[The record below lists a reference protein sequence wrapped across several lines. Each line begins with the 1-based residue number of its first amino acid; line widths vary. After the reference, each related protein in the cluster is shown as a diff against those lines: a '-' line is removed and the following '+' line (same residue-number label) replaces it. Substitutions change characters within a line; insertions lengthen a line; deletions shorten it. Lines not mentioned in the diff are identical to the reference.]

1 MVSLIVSISR
11 LLFGNLRRCINAQT
25 HTTYK
30 NHMPNVNSMDYAQ
43 CTQNRN
49 GAYDLPYWAVL
60 LIHID
65 SHANACIIHCAHTIQ
80 RIIINLEAITRM
92 SSSTTPPNN
101 IVLCQNITEKMWFAK
116 RPSLIYFFSLI
127 KYGFST
133 NAIPHSIS
141 DDWNIFQQ
149 YSGFCCSRSMHFI
162 PKTCHSHI
170 SQLHIHTHNYI
181 FDLICI
187 IILWWQFFSFLPT

>member
-30 NHMPNVNSMDYAQ
+30 NHMPNVNSMDCAQ

-101 IVLCQNITEKMWFAK
+101 IVLCQNIK
-116 RPSLIYFFSLI
+116 RENVICQTTIAYLFFQP
-127 KYGFST
+127 Y
-133 NAIPHSIS
+133 
-141 DDWNIFQQ
+141 
-149 YSGFCCSRSMHFI
+149 
-162 PKTCHSHI
+162 
-170 SQLHIHTHNYI
+170 
-181 FDLICI
+181 
-187 IILWWQFFSFLPT
+187 